1 MNGLSSGALQ
11 NTTSFAQP
19 KESCSFVYSAVS
31 LMISP
36 SRRTASMLIPQRVE
50 PTLTELQT
58 FSVLDSAIGIERIKS
73 SSAWVMPL
81 FTNAEYPPIKFT
93 PTSWAALSITSAIF
107 AKSSGVLHA
116 APPTS
121 AIGVTEIRLFTI
133 GTPNSCAISSPVFTR
148 SFADSVIFL

>member
-1 MNGLSSGALQ
+1 MKSTALGAENIIFISDAHEKFYYEKLQ
-11 NTTSFAQP
+11 EVRYQD
-19 KESCSFVYSAVS
+19 VYHKA
-31 LMISP
+31 
-36 SRRTASMLIPQRVE
+36 
-50 PTLTELQT
+50 
-58 FSVLDSAIGIERIKS
+58 
-73 SSAWVMPL
+73 
-81 FTNAEYPPIKFT
+81 
-93 PTSWAALSITSAIF
+93 WAALSITSAIF